1 MIALISAALVAAQP
15 APAADAHRQM
25 APMDRQA
32 PTMAEA
38 EAMKEK
44 CCCDDMAKGER
55 DQDAA
60 PDHSQ
65 DHHGG

>member
-25 APMDRQA
+25 APMDRQKH
-32 PTMAEA
+32 
-38 EAMKEK
+38 EAMTKK
-44 CCCDDMAKGER
+44 CCCDDMAKGEH